1 MVIKINLNI
10 IYRPISKKSMIYV
23 SSESKQPIE
32 NLEERVNE
40 LKKKRENEE
49 RKFVEKKLL
58 QLSVLVKKI
67 ILSENH

>member
-1 MVIKINLNI
+1 MVTKINLNT
-10 IYRPISKKSMIYV
+10 IYRPISKESVIHV
-23 SSESKQPIE
+23 SSESKNLIE

-58 QLSVLVKKI
+58 QLSV
-67 ILSENH
+67 

>member
-58 QLSVLVKKI
+58 QLSVLVKKNNFI
-67 ILSENH
+67 